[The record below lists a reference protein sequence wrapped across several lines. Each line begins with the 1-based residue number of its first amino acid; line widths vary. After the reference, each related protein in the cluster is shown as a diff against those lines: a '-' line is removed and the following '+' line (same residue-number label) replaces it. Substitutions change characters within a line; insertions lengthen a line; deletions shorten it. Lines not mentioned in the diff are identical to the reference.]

1 MDQTVDNQMAT
12 PEILQRKY
20 RFIRLIGEGANGKTY
35 LAVERVS
42 GEKVAVKQLKAVSD
56 FKSFDLFKRE
66 VETMKSVDIDG
77 VPKYVDYVER
87 SGSVDDYYLVQEY
100 IDGKSL
106 LDCIDASNEAC
117 ETMSEEMVWAFG
129 RRMAWI
135 LHSLETQYQPPI
147 IHRDIKPSNILLTDD
162 KEYYLIDFGAVA
174 NPERKS
180 LNSTIAGTQG
190 YMAPEQLMGDCT
202 IQSDYYGL
210 GATMLHMLTG
220 VAPYKIDTTGMKMM
234 FEAVIDDNA
243 PETST
248 RMRKLLEKL
257 LAVKPEDRPKNSEE
271 LIGLMSGKGIYDEC
285 TQENLKCIERHETI
299 ARMGRFL
306 ERHRVLRYP
315 LSLLALYPIS
325 FLLLYHG
332 GIVVFWIGLVLQ
344 FVICVAIT
352 ANFMFAY
359 GMGFI
364 FALLTCYGL
373 ILFANLMASLDRDKF
388 VSGKVV
394 LNWPVVLWQYE
405 LMDPR
410 YERRELDFS
419 IEANDANIDEYGI
432 VFGTIEK
439 VEGQTD
445 KKALYT
451 FELGGMVFVGR
462 FTFSVSKYDEDTY
475 HELMEEVPELM
486 EAFAENIEDN
496 DYLVGA
502 EVRVDYCLSEPGFGL
517 RLNFDQRDKRIML
530 LEPWLARGDRSIR
543 YDESGLGGD
552 SDAAVKK
559 RMTIRLNRRAGR
571 YR

>member
-1 MDQTVDNQMAT
+1 MNQTVDNQMAT

-106 LDCIDASNEAC
+106 LDCIDALNEAC

-271 LIGLMSGKGIYDEC
+271 LIGLMSEKGIYDEC
-285 TQENLKCIERHETI
+285 TQANLECIEQHETI

-502 EVRVDYCLSEPGFGL
+502 EVSVDYCLSEPGFGL
-517 RLNFDQRDKRIML
+517 RLSFDQRDKRIML

-543 YDESGLGGD
+543 YDEFGLGGD